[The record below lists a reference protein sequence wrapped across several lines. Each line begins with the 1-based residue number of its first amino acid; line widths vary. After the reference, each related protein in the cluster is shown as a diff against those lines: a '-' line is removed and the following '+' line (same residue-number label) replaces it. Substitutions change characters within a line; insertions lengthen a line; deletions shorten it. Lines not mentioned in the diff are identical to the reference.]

1 MDNHA
6 AGNGDSG
13 SALRHRTPSRD
24 ITVELVNGADAA
36 VRGDGPMGDA
46 QVKFREPRAA
56 ADSGTTPQRMF
67 NEFLQLLPFNGC
79 VSPPQSAGA
88 QSGKD
93 PAWALAE
100 GLLPCL
106 SWLRIYD
113 WANVHKDLVAGLTVG
128 IMLVPQGMAYAMIA
142 GLPPVYGLY
151 SAIIPIYMYSILG
164 TSRQLAV
171 GPVALVSMM
180 TEATLSGMAAAESP
194 RYIELATRLGF
205 YCGAVQFLMGVFRFG
220 FVVNFLGHAVISGFT
235 SGAAI
240 LIGLSQ
246 LKHLLGYSIKK
257 SHLLHETVKYTLDGI
272 GGFHTLTFCTGL
284 VWIAMLIIMKRVGKT
299 YPKLKFVRAIGP
311 LSVVTVSILVTRL
324 FDLKAHGV
332 KIVGAIE
339 SGFPS
344 PTNMFGTE
352 DMSSL
357 LPSAAVISLV
367 GFLESIAIAKG
378 IAARRGYRVEA
389 TQELVAL
396 GASNIFGSMFS
407 SYPVTGSFSRS
418 AVNDDIGGVSGL
430 SGVATA
436 TLIVFT
442 LLFLTPL
449 FYFLPKNVLAAVV
462 MSSVIGLVDV
472 DEVKFLWKVNKKDLL
487 LWSTS
492 FLGTLFLGI
501 ELGIGIAV
509 GISLM
514 FVIYETARPHVAI
527 LGKLPGTRVYR
538 SIHQYPEAETHEG
551 IVIMR
556 IDAPIYFANVDFIK
570 DKLRECEALST
581 AAHQEGRLRGIVRF
595 FVIEMTPVF
604 SIDSSGIH
612 SLLEIVK
619 EFESRDIKLVVSN
632 PNGGVMKSLETAGI
646 ADRIGRQW
654 MFLRCV
660 DAVNAC
666 LAEMQK
672 LGTPLA
678 SPATNGASGGDG
690 GASDE
695 AEAKSPRD
703 VEAPKHAM

>member
-1 MDNHA
+1 MGD
-6 AGNGDSG
+6 AGENGAVHGDQ
-13 SALRHRTPSRD
+13 SALRHRTPSR
-24 ITVELVNGADAA
+24 EVNVDVPPGGDSPRASPHGA
-36 VRGDGPMGDA
+36 R
-46 QVKFREPRAA
+46 FREPRAT
-56 ADSGTTPQRMF
+56 ADGGATPGRLF
-67 NEFLQLLPFNGC
+67 SEFLQLLPFNGVC
-79 VSPPQSAGA
+79 GGQGKKGSPESAC
-88 QSGKD
+88 
-93 PAWALAE
+93 WALAE
-100 GLLPCL
+100 SLLPCL
-106 SWLRIYD
+106 SWLRAYD
-113 WANVHKDLVAGLTVG
+113 WALAHKDCVAGLTVG

-151 SAIIPIYMYSILG
+151 SAIIPVYMYSVLG

-180 TEATLSGMAAAESP
+180 TEATLSGMAEPESP
-194 RYIELATRLGF
+194 RYVALATRLCF

-246 LKHLLGYSIKK
+246 LKHLLGYDIKK
-257 SHLLHETVKYTLDGI
+257 SHLLHETVEYTLDGI
-272 GGFHTLTFCTGL
+272 GGFHALTFFTGL
-284 VWIAMLIIMKRVGKT
+284 AWIAMLIAMKRVGKS
-299 YPKLKFVRAIGP
+299 YPRLKFVRAMGP
-311 LSVVTVSILVTRL
+311 LTVVCVSTIATRA
-324 FDLKAHGV
+324 FDLKARGV
-332 KIVGAIE
+332 KIVGAID

-344 PTNMFGTE
+344 PRNVFGTDE
-352 DMSSL
+352 LSSL

-396 GASNIFGSMFS
+396 GASNVFGSMFS

-418 AVNDDIGGVSGL
+418 AVNDDIGGLSGL
-430 SGVATA
+430 SGVVTA

-472 DEVKFLWKVNKKDLL
+472 DEVKFLWRVNRKDLL

-514 FVIYETARPHVAI
+514 FVIYETARPHIAV
-527 LGKLPGTRVYR
+527 LGRLPGTRVYR
-538 SIHQYPEAETHEG
+538 SVQQYPEAETHEG

-556 IDAPIYFANVDFIK
+556 IDAPIYFANVDYIK
-570 DKLRECEALST
+570 DKLRECEALSQ
-581 AAHQEGRLRGIVRF
+581 AAHHAGRMRGAVRF
-595 FVIEMTPVF
+595 FVLEMTPVF
-604 SIDSSGIH
+604 SVDSSGIH

-619 EFESRDIKLVVSN
+619 EFESREVRLVVSN
-632 PNGGVMKSLETAGI
+632 PNGGVMKALETAGI

-654 MFLRCV
+654 CFLRCV

-666 LAEMQK
+666 LEEMQK
-672 LGTPLA
+672 MKTPLP
-678 SPATNGASGGDG
+678 SPAAAAEG
-690 GASDE
+690 E
-695 AEAKSPRD
+695 AAEGEGKPRD
-703 VEAPKHAM
+703 LEAPPKDAI